1 MCRVSLYK
9 PPKTSGAAQIS
20 AGRNQKARQDLVQ
33 KINDL
38 ESDILFRK
46 TQADTLEVNIRK
58 LKDLLQDKDKN
69 GLQLA
74 QIIVENNTKIKAQ
87 TI

>member
-1 MCRVSLYK
+1 MEAYRK
-9 PPKTSGAAQIS
+9 EE
-20 AGRNQKARQDLVQ
+20 RNQKARQDLVQ